1 MDIPTF
7 ETKEQLFKHLI
18 DNKKELMSLKKA
30 VTKQADSFFASPT
43 LFSTHREKATK
54 AESQEEISGL
64 KLRLVIN
71 TTGILDSHNDVHIK
85 GLWKKT
91 LKEKKDLYLLQEH
104 KLLFESIITDK
115 VQASVKE
122 YSWKDV
128 GLNKEGNT
136 EALIFDVELDEDR
149 NPFMYKQYQKGY
161 VKQHSVGMRYVDIHL
176 CVNTDDK
183 WAKEEKENWDKYI
196 SEVINKEQAEEQ
208 GYFWAVTQAKLI
220 EGSAVVLGSNP
231 ITPTLTN
238 DNDEPLKNTQQ
249 NKEDSRE
256 ITINAKEVEDYL
268 KQKLL
273 QK

>member
-18 DNKKELMSLKKA
+18 ENKKELMSLKKA
-30 VTKQADSFFASPT
+30 ATKQADSFSASPT
-43 LFSTHREKATK
+43 LFSTHNGKTTK
-54 AESQEEISGL
+54 SENQETENAF

-71 TTGILDSHNDVHIK
+71 TTGILDSHDDVHIK

-91 LKEKKDLYLLQEH
+91 IKEKKDLYLLQEH

-115 VQASVKE
+115 VQASTQD
-122 YSWKDV
+122 YSWKDL
-128 GLNKEGNT
+128 GINKDGST

-161 VKQHSVGMRYVDIHL
+161 VKQHSVGMRYVDIVL
-176 CVNTDDK
+176 CVNTDEK

-196 SEVINKEQAEEQ
+196 SEVINKEEAEEQ

-231 ITPTLTN
+231 ITPTLSN
-238 DNDEPLKNTQQ
+238 KNDEPLKDTQQ
-249 NKEDSRE
+249 NKDDSRA
-256 ITINAKEVEDYL
+256 ITIDAKEFEDYL
-268 KQKLL
+268 KLKLL

>member
-18 DNKKELMSLKKA
+18 ENKKELMSLKKA

-43 LFSTHREKATK
+43 LFSTHNEKATK
-54 AESQEEISGL
+54 SENQGEKNAL

-71 TTGILDSHNDVHIK
+71 TTGILDSHGDVHIK

-91 LKEKKDLYLLQEH
+91 IKEKKDLYLLQEH

-115 VQASVKE
+115 VQASTQDCF
-122 YSWKDV
+122 WKDL
-128 GLNKEGNT
+128 GLNEDGNT

-161 VKQHSVGMRYVDIHL
+161 VKQHSVGMRYVDMVL
-176 CVNTDDK
+176 CVNTDAK

-231 ITPTLTN
+231 ITPTLSN
-238 DNDEPLKNTQQ
+238 KNDEPLKDTQQ
-249 NKEDSRE
+249 NKDDSRA
-256 ITINAKEVEDYL
+256 ITINAKEIEDYL
-268 KQKLL
+268 KLKLL

>member
-1 MDIPTF
+1 MEIPNF
-7 ETKEQLFKHLI
+7 STKEQLFKHLI
-18 DNKKELMSLKKA
+18 ENKKELMSLKKA

-43 LFSTHREKATK
+43 LFSANNERATK
-54 AESQEEISGL
+54 SENQGVKNSL

-71 TTGILDSHNDVHIK
+71 TTGILDSHGDVHIK

-91 LKEKKDLYLLQEH
+91 IKEKKDLYLLQEH

-115 VQASVKE
+115 VQASTQD
-122 YSWKDV
+122 YFWKDL
-128 GLNKEGNT
+128 GLNEDGNT

-149 NPFMYKQYQKGY
+149 NPFMCKQYQKGY
-161 VKQHSVGMRYVDIHL
+161 VKQHSVSMRYVDIVL
-176 CVNTDDK
+176 CVNTDEK

-231 ITPTLTN
+231 ITPTLTSK
-238 DNDEPLKNTQQ
+238 NDEPLQNTQQ
-249 NKEDSRE
+249 DNGYSRE
-256 ITINAKEVEDYL
+256 ITINPKEIQDFILQTL
-268 KQKLL
+268 KN
-273 QK
+273 